1 MERNV
6 FKNEPPSVVPMTF
19 AEAKNLLGL
28 CKRYENRDHYF
39 SDREVYWTRAGRE
52 VAEGYFGGGSAD
64 VYIHEEYNGRAF
76 HGQEALELSKV
87 GKEVEIGRN
96 DTAGDDIYGGP

>member
-6 FKNEPPSVVPMTF
+6 FKNEPPSVEPMTF

-28 CKRYENRDHYF
+28 CKRFESRDHFF
-39 SDREVYWTRAGRE
+39 SDREVFWKRAGRE

-64 VYIHEEYNGRAF
+64 VYIHEEYGGRSF
-76 HGQEALELSKV
+76 HGQEAKELVKC

-96 DTAGDDIYGGP
+96 DEVGDDIYGGP